1 MLKRRI
7 CHSERIPGGVWG
19 LFITGAGSW
28 RIRGNDLFEEAKDKS
43 DGRPNKV
50 RDGEAAI
57 ASRRA
62 ACPPRKSPRD
72 PSWNNSPMT

>member
-1 MLKRRI
+1 MATGKI
-7 CHSERIPGGVWG
+7 CHSEPRPGGVGG

-43 DGRPNKV
+43 DGKPNKV

-62 ACPPRKSPRD
+62 ACAPGYHLATLVGTIPQ
-72 PSWNNSPMT
+72 